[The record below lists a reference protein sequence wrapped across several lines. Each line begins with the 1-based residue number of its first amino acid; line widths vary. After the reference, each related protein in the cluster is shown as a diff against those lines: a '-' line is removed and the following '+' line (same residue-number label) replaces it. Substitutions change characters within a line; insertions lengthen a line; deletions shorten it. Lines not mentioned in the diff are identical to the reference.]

1 METTNGII
9 IVERIDEKLKSK
21 GENRTHIARALGIK
35 PQTIAA
41 WYARGTVP
49 AADTAIYIARY
60 LNVSV
65 EWLILGEESQAPQ
78 LTPWQKELLEAC
90 APFDQRDKEDLLQT
104 ARAKSDRYTS
114 SSETKM
120 A

>member
-1 METTNGII
+1 METNGVE
-9 IVERIDEKLKSK
+9 IVNRIDTKRKEMKLSRKEIAEKCNFSLQAFTNWS
-21 GENRTHIARALGIK
+21 
-35 PQTIAA
+35 
-41 WYARGTVP
+41 ARGTVP

>member
-1 METTNGII
+1 METNGVE
-9 IVERIDEKLKSK
+9 IVKRIDEKRKEKKISRK
-21 GENRTHIARALGIK
+21 EIAEKCNFSLQAF
-35 PQTIAA
+35 TN
-41 WYARGTVP
+41 WSSRGTIP

-60 LNVSV
+60 LDVGV
-65 EWLILGEESQAPQ
+65 EWLIFGKEEDAPHLGNWE
-78 LTPWQKELLEAC
+78 KELLEAC

-104 ARAKSDRYTS
+104 ARAKSERYTS